1 MNISVAH
8 GAAKVLR
15 MPGQG
20 WYLMSLVVE
29 PEFRGR
35 GIGTRL
41 MEKILAG
48 SGRPIYLL
56 VSGEFGSDVERLKEF
71 YSRFGFIPYRPT
83 KSNPLPYNAN
93 MILN

>member
-1 MNISVAH
+1 MTISMVH

-29 PEFRGR
+29 PEFRGQ

-56 VSGEFGSDVERLKEF
+56 ASGEFGGDVERLKEF
-71 YSRFGFIPYRPT
+71 YARFGFIPYHPT

-93 MILN
+93 MVLN